1 MKEGSGVSIGAYL
14 AALIPFFVEPIRQI
28 EEMVIDIKSLLDSLY
43 RSLFYN
49 IKKSFSFSLMMKV

>member
-1 MKEGSGVSIGAYL
+1 MKEGSGVSVGAHP

>member
-1 MKEGSGVSIGAYL
+1 MKEGSGVSVGAHL